1 MILRRIPSFCLT
13 TMLVCATL
21 VGCNDASSES
31 STVAVMQQDS
41 ITDVSTS
48 VIDPIASDTTVSDRT
63 DSTTSTTQ
71 TALTTTHLT
80 EKTTSRQETTAVTT
94 TSTTAAPFVDTDPPI
109 LLNGG
114 WGTTILQ
121 GTNFELS
128 DYVGYADFYDAAPI
142 LTYTGIVNTDVCGTY
157 PITATI
163 TDDAGNSYSWKLKIT
178 VVESLPSGGGG
189 GTSPGLSFDSLIAK
203 HSGEG
208 IRFGIDVSR
217 WQEEIDFE
225 AVKAAGCSFVIMR
238 IGHFNESITIDAYY
252 HQNIVAAKAA
262 GLDVGVYLYTT
273 ANTPDEIKANA
284 AWVAKQLAGIKLD
297 FPVAFDW
304 ERFGHFQEYQMSI
317 RDLNELYILFDE
329 EMQRYGYST
338 MLYSSKNYLE
348 NFWYVQKDYPVWLA
362 HYTSETDYAG
372 DYMLWQRSSRG
383 RIDGITGDVDFNILY
398 ESEYQKHFVTQN

>member
-1 MILRRIPSFCLT
+1 MMLRKMIGVCT
-13 TMLVCATL
+13 AAMLVCTAF
-21 VGCNDASSES
+21 VGCDDAPSES
-31 STVAVMQQDS
+31 STIAVMQH
-41 ITDVSTS
+41 
-48 VIDPIASDTTVSDRT
+48 
-63 DSTTSTTQ
+63 DSTTDATTTSATPPQTTTQSTTK
-71 TALTTTHLT
+71 TTTTH
-80 EKTTSRQETTAVTT
+80 KETTTMTT
-94 TSTTAAPFVDTDPPI
+94 TSTSATTSAPLIDTEPPI

-114 WGTTILQ
+114 WGTKILQ
-121 GTNFELS
+121 GTAFVLD
-128 DYVGYADFYDAAPI
+128 DYVGYADFYDAAPT
-142 LTYTGIVNTDVCGTY
+142 LHYTGTVNTDVCGTY

-163 TDDAGNSYSWKLKIT
+163 TDDAGNSYSWKLEIS
-178 VVESLPSGGGG
+178 VVESMPSGGGG
-189 GTSPGLSFDSLIAK
+189 STPSGLSFDALMAK
-203 HSGEG
+203 HKDDG

-217 WQEEIDFE
+217 WQEDIDFE

-238 IGHFNESITIDAYY
+238 IGHFNESITVDAYY
-252 HQNIVAAKAA
+252 HQNIAAAKAA

-284 AWVAKQLAGIKLD
+284 AWVAEQLDGIKLD

-304 ERFGHFQEYQMSI
+304 ERFGHFQEYRMSI
-317 RDLNELYILFDE
+317 RDLNELYVLFDA

-383 RIDGITGDVDFNILY
+383 RIDGITGDVDLNILY
-398 ESEYQKHFVTQN
+398 ESEYQKHFAP